1 MSGSRSKKLRRL
13 LVRLPDETLQ
23 LAAADG
29 HDAWMQDNSKGE
41 RQHLR
46 VNLAR
51 RLRKKV
57 AVALADKERRKQ
69 VEKMLKHCQK

>member
-13 LVRLPDETLQ
+13 LVRLPDDTLQ
-23 LAAADG
+23 RAAADG
-29 HDAWMQDNSKGE
+29 HAAWEMENSKGE

-57 AVALADKERRKQ
+57 AVALADKRMRAA